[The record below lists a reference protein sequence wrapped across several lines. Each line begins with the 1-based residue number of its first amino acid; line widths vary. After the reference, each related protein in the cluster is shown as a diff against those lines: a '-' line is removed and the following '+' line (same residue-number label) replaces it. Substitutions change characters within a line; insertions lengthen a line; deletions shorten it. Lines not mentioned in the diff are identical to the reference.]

1 MQEDNKESTQC
12 LVSPTSKKGRS
23 SRWLCCCSSSSV
35 GPTALYSIPAD
46 NTILVQEPWYHST
59 ISRKEA
65 ERRLTE
71 QEDLD
76 CFLVRKS
83 RRQAGKYIISVSYG
97 GVIKHHIILEKNQCY
112 EVEGTKKS
120 FSQLSE
126 LVAYYKNW
134 FLSTN
139 EEKLVNPCPRPILIP
154 RRGTL
159 PGMSKKDSLLRA
171 VLICNG
177 KQ

>member
-1 MQEDNKESTQC
+1 MSTDE
-12 LVSPTSKKGRS
+12 LYWHETWSF
-23 SRWLCCCSSSSV
+23 V

-46 NTILVQEPWYHST
+46 NTILVQNPWYHST

-71 QEDLD
+71 QDLD

-83 RRQAGKYIISVSYG
+83 RRQAGKYILSVSYG
-97 GVIKHHIILEKNQCY
+97 EVIKHHTIREKNQHY
-112 EVEGTKKS
+112 EVEGTGQS
-120 FSQLSE
+120 FSPLSE
-126 LVAYYKNW
+126 LVAFYKSH
-134 FLSTN
+134 FLSAN
-139 EEKLVNPCPRPILIP
+139 EEMLVSPCPHPRLMP
-154 RRGTL
+154 RRDTL

-171 VLICNG
+171 VLIYNG